1 MIISTENTAAN
12 SSASGYQERR
22 LAAKY
27 ALYPYVALSL
37 AIVSSFFISLWIGYQ
52 RVASN
57 EKFSEYGV
65 PFIPAPADA
74 GAKPVEAT
82 KPK

>member
-1 MIISTENTAAN
+1 MIISTENADAD
-12 SSASGYQERR
+12 SHAKGYQERR

-27 ALYPYVALSL
+27 ALYPYVL
-37 AIVSSFFISLWIGYQ
+37 VSVAVVGSFFVSLWIGYQ

-65 PFIPAPADA
+65 PFIPAAADA